1 MLVKERM
8 TLHPLTMEPTA
19 SITEAHRYMRENN
32 IRHLPIVDKRNR
44 LVGLV
49 TRETLLQAM
58 PSSVTTLSIWEMNYA
73 LNRVKVRD
81 VMVKDVITVEED
93 VSIEKAARIMAE
105 NKIGCLPVMR
115 GDPSTSRR
123 GELVE
128 PSRQSLV
135 GIITDIDMLSTLME
149 LMGARQA
156 GVRVTLQVPDAPGEL
171 VKVTAAIAQQ
181 GGDIVACGAYP
192 AEEPLKANIT
202 LKVRHV
208 PQDDLV
214 ASLRSLVG
222 VEVLDVRAG

>member
-44 LVGLV
+44 LAGLV

-73 LNRVKVRD
+73 LNKLKVRD

-115 GDPSTSRR
+115 GKA
-123 GELVE
+123 
-128 PSRQSLV
+128 LV
-135 GIITDIDMLSTLME
+135 GIITDTDMLSTLME

-156 GVRVTLQVPDAPGEL
+156 GVRVTLQVLDAPGEL
-171 VKVTAAIAQQ
+171 AKVMVAIAQQ
-181 GGDIVACGAYP
+181 GGDIAACGAYP

-214 ASLRSLVG
+214 ANLRELEG
-222 VEVLDVRAG
+222 VEVLDVRAS

>member
-44 LVGLV
+44 LAGLV
-49 TRETLLQAM
+49 TRETLMQAM

-73 LNRVKVRD
+73 LNKLKVRD

-93 VSIEKAARIMAE
+93 MSIEKAARIMAE
-105 NKIGCLPVMR
+105 NKIGCLPVIR
-115 GDPSTSRR
+115 D
-123 GELVE
+123 
-128 PSRQSLV
+128 QSLV
-135 GIITDIDMLSTLME
+135 GIVTDTDMLSTLME

-156 GVRVTLQVPDAPGEL
+156 GVRITLQVPDAPGEL
-171 VKVTAAIAQQ
+171 SKVTAAIAEQ
-181 GGDIVACGAYP
+181 GGDIAACGAYT
-192 AEEPLKANIT
+192 AEEPLKANIV
-202 LKVRHV
+202 LKVKHV

-214 ASLRSLVG
+214 ASLRALVG

>member
-19 SITEAHRYMRENN
+19 SITEVHRYMRENN

-73 LNRVKVRD
+73 LNKLKVRD
-81 VMVKDVITVEED
+81 VMVKDVITIEED
-93 VSIEKAARIMAE
+93 VSIEKAARI
-105 NKIGCLPVMR
+105 CLPVMR
-115 GDPSTSRR
+115 GDPSTGS
-123 GELVE
+123 GQV
-128 PSRQSLV
+128 LV
-135 GIITDIDMLSTLME
+135 GIITDVDMLSTLME

-156 GVRVTLQVPDAPGEL
+156 GVRVTLRVPSAPGEL
-171 VKVTAAIAQQ
+171 AKVTAAIAGQ
-181 GGDIVACGAYP
+181 GGDIAACGTYP
-192 AEEPLKANIT
+192 AEEALKASIT

-208 PQDDLV
+208 QQDDLI
-214 ASLRSLVG
+214 ASLRELEG

>member
-19 SITEAHRYMRENN
+19 SITEVHRYMRENN
-32 IRHLPIVDKRNR
+32 IRHLPIVDRRNR
-44 LVGLV
+44 LAGLV

-73 LNRVKVRD
+73 LNKLKVRD
-81 VMVKDVITVEED
+81 VMVKDVVTVEED
-93 VSIEKAARIMAE
+93 MSIEKAARIMAE

-115 GDPSTSRR
+115 G
-123 GELVE
+123 EA
-128 PSRQSLV
+128 LV
-135 GIITDIDMLSTLME
+135 GIVTDTDMLSTLME

-171 VKVTAAIAQQ
+171 AKVTAAIAEQ
-181 GGDIVACGAYP
+181 GGDIAACGTYP
-192 AEEPLKANIT
+192 AEEALKANIV

-208 PQDDLV
+208 PQDDLI
-214 ASLRSLVG
+214 ASLRELEG
-222 VEVLDVRAG
+222 VEVLDVRTG

>member
-8 TLHPLTMEPTA
+8 TPHPLTMEPTA
-19 SITEAHRYMRENN
+19 SITEVNRYMRENN

-44 LVGLV
+44 LTGLV
-49 TRETLLQAM
+49 TRETLLKAM

-73 LNRVKVRD
+73 LNKLQVRD

-93 VSIEKAARIMAE
+93 MSIEKAARIMAE

-115 GDPSTSRR
+115 GH
-123 GELVE
+123 
-128 PSRQSLV
+128 SLV
-135 GIITDIDMLSTLME
+135 GIVTDTDMLSTLME

-156 GVRVTLQVPDAPGEL
+156 GVRVTLRVPSTPGEL
-171 VKVTAAIAQQ
+171 AKVTAAIAQQ
-181 GGDIVACGAYP
+181 GGDIMACGTYP

-202 LKVRHV
+202 LKVKQV
-208 PQDDLV
+208 QQDDLV
-214 ASLRSLVG
+214 ASLRELEG

>member
-44 LVGLV
+44 LAGLV

-73 LNRVKVRD
+73 LNKLKVRD

-93 VSIEKAARIMAE
+93 VSIEKAARTMAE

-115 GDPSTSRR
+115 G
-123 GELVE
+123 EA
-128 PSRQSLV
+128 LV
-135 GIITDIDMLSTLME
+135 GIVTDTDMLSTLME

-156 GVRVTLQVPDAPGEL
+156 GVRLTLQVPDTPGEL
-171 VKVTAAIAQQ
+171 ARVTAAIAAQ
-181 GGDIVACGAYP
+181 GGDIAACGTYP

-202 LKVRHV
+202 LKVKHV
-208 PQDDLV
+208 PQEDLV
-214 ASLRSLVG
+214 ASLRALVG

>member
-19 SITEAHRYMRENN
+19 SITEAHRYMKENN
-32 IRHLPIVDKRNR
+32 IRHLPIVDKRSR

-73 LNRVKVRD
+73 LNKIKVRD
-81 VMVKDVITVEED
+81 VMVKNVITVEED

-105 NKIGCLPVMR
+105 NKVGCLPVMR
-115 GDPSTSRR
+115 G
-123 GELVE
+123 EA
-128 PSRQSLV
+128 LV
-135 GIITDIDMLSTLME
+135 GIITDIDMLTTLME

-171 VKVTAAIAQQ
+171 AKVTAAIAAQ
-181 GGDIVACGAYP
+181 GGDIAACGTYP

-202 LKVRHV
+202 LKVKHV

-214 ASLRSLVG
+214 ASLRALVG

>member
-19 SITEAHRYMRENN
+19 SITEVNRYMRENN
-32 IRHLPIVDKRNR
+32 IRHLPIVDKRDK
-44 LVGLV
+44 LAGLV

-73 LNRVKVRD
+73 LNKLKVRD

-93 VSIEKAARIMAE
+93 VSIEKAARTMAE

-115 GDPSTSRR
+115 G
-123 GELVE
+123 EA
-128 PSRQSLV
+128 LV
-135 GIITDIDMLSTLME
+135 GIVTDTDMLSTLME

-156 GVRVTLQVPDAPGEL
+156 GVRVTLRVPSAPGEL
-171 VKVTAAIAQQ
+171 AKVTAAIAAQ
-181 GGDIVACGAYP
+181 GGDIAACGTYP

-208 PQDDLV
+208 QQDDLV
-214 ASLRSLVG
+214 ASLRGLEG
-222 VEVLDVRAG
+222 VQVLDVRAG

>member
-19 SITEAHRYMRENN
+19 SITEVNRYMRENN
-32 IRHLPIVDKRNR
+32 IRHLPIVDKRDK
-44 LVGLV
+44 LAGLV

-73 LNRVKVRD
+73 LNKLKVRD

-93 VSIEKAARIMAE
+93 VSIEKAARTMAE

-115 GDPSTSRR
+115 G
-123 GELVE
+123 EA
-128 PSRQSLV
+128 LV
-135 GIITDIDMLSTLME
+135 GIITDTDMLSTLME
-149 LMGARQA
+149 LMGARQT
-156 GVRVTLQVPDAPGEL
+156 GVRVTLRVPSAPGEL
-171 VKVTAAIAQQ
+171 AKVTAAIAAQ
-181 GGDIVACGAYP
+181 GGDIAACGTYP

-208 PQDDLV
+208 QQDDLV
-214 ASLRSLVG
+214 ASLRGLEG
-222 VEVLDVRAG
+222 VQVLDVRAG

>member
-8 TLHPLTMEPTA
+8 TVHPLTMEPTA

-32 IRHLPIVDKRNR
+32 IRHLPIVDKRKR
-44 LVGLV
+44 LAGLV

-73 LNRVKVRD
+73 LNKLKVRD

-93 VSIEKAARIMAE
+93 VSIERAARIMAE

-115 GDPSTSRR
+115 GDPSISS
-123 GELVE
+123 G
-128 PSRQSLV
+128 QALV

-156 GVRVTLQVPDAPGEL
+156 GIRVTLQVPDAPGEL
-171 VKVTAAIAQQ
+171 AKVTAAIAAQ
-181 GGDIVACGAYP
+181 GGDITACGTYP
-192 AEEPLKANIT
+192 AEKALKASIV

-214 ASLRSLVG
+214 AGLRGLEG
-222 VEVLDVRAG
+222 VEVQDVRSN

>member
-1 MLVKERM
+1 MKFFRY
-8 TLHPLTMEPTA
+8 A
-19 SITEAHRYMRENN
+19 SPSVRAIAFILLPSEFVILSDQ

-49 TRETLLQAM
+49 TRETLMQAM

-73 LNRVKVRD
+73 LNKVKVRD
-81 VMVKDVITVEED
+81 VMVRDVITVEED

-115 GDPSTSRR
+115 NG
-123 GELVE
+123 
-128 PSRQSLV
+128 SLV
-135 GIITDIDMLSTLME
+135 GIITDTDMLSTLME

-156 GVRVTLQVPDAPGEL
+156 GIRVTLQVPDAPGEL
-171 VKVTAAIAQQ
+171 AKVTAAIAEQ
-181 GGDIVACGAYP
+181 GGDIAACGTYP
-192 AEEPLKANIT
+192 AEEPLKANIV

-214 ASLRSLVG
+214 ASLRALLG

>member
-19 SITEAHRYMRENN
+19 SITEVHRYMRENN

-44 LVGLV
+44 LAGLV

-73 LNRVKVRD
+73 LNKLKVRD

-93 VSIEKAARIMAE
+93 VSIEKAARTMAE

-115 GDPSTSRR
+115 G
-123 GELVE
+123 EA
-128 PSRQSLV
+128 LV
-135 GIITDIDMLSTLME
+135 GIITDFDMLSTLME

-156 GVRVTLQVPDAPGEL
+156 GVRVTLRVPSAPGEL
-171 VKVTAAIAQQ
+171 AKVTAAIAGQ
-181 GGDIVACGAYP
+181 GGDIAACGTYP
-192 AEEPLKANIT
+192 AEEALKASIT

-208 PQDDLV
+208 QQDDLI
-214 ASLRSLVG
+214 ASLRELEG

>member
-1 MLVKERM
+1 MLVKDRM

-19 SITEAHRYMRENN
+19 SITEVHRYMRENN

-73 LNRVKVRD
+73 LNKLKVRD

-115 GDPSTSRR
+115 G
-123 GELVE
+123 EA
-128 PSRQSLV
+128 LV
-135 GIITDIDMLSTLME
+135 GIITDVDMLSTLME

-156 GVRVTLQVPDAPGEL
+156 GVRLTLQVPSAPGEL
-171 VKVTAAIAQQ
+171 AKVTAAIAEQ
-181 GGDIVACGAYP
+181 GGDIVACGTYP
-192 AEEPLKANIT
+192 AEEPLKASIT

-208 PQDDLV
+208 QQDDLV
-214 ASLRSLVG
+214 ASLRELEG

>member
-19 SITEAHRYMRENN
+19 SITEVHRYMRENN

-44 LVGLV
+44 LAGLV

-73 LNRVKVRD
+73 LNKLKVRD
-81 VMVKDVITVEED
+81 VMVKDVVTVEED
-93 VSIEKAARIMAE
+93 MSIEKAARIMAE

-115 GDPSTSRR
+115 G
-123 GELVE
+123 EA
-128 PSRQSLV
+128 LV
-135 GIITDIDMLSTLME
+135 GIVTDTDMLSTLME

-171 VKVTAAIAQQ
+171 AKVTAAIAEQ
-181 GGDIVACGAYP
+181 GGDIAACGTYP
-192 AEEPLKANIT
+192 AEEALKANIV

-208 PQDDLV
+208 PQDDLI
-214 ASLRSLVG
+214 ASLRELEG
-222 VEVLDVRAG
+222 VEVLDVRTG

>member
-44 LVGLV
+44 LAGLV

-73 LNRVKVRD
+73 LNKLKVRD
-81 VMVKDVITVEED
+81 VMVKDVVTVEED
-93 VSIEKAARIMAE
+93 VSIEKAARTMAE

-115 GDPSTSRR
+115 G
-123 GELVE
+123 EV
-128 PSRQSLV
+128 LV
-135 GIITDIDMLSTLME
+135 GIVTDTDMLSTLME
-149 LMGARQA
+149 LMGARQS
-156 GVRVTLQVPDAPGEL
+156 GVRVTLRVPSAPGEL
-171 VKVTAAIAQQ
+171 AKVTAAIAGQ
-181 GGDIVACGAYP
+181 GGDIAACGTYP
-192 AEEPLKANIT
+192 AEEALKASIT

-208 PQDDLV
+208 QQDDLV
-214 ASLRSLVG
+214 ASLRELEG